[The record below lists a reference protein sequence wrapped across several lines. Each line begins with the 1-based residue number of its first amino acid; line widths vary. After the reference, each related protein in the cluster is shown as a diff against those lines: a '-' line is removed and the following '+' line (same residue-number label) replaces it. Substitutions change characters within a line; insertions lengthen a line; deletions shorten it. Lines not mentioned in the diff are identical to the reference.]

1 METPINGT
9 PMNETPIN
17 ETLNNLAS
25 DKFTPQS
32 RLIGVILSFAT
43 AITMAYTFIAMR
55 RLQKTPVAIVIN
67 YFSFFCIIFGAIVIA
82 IMNYGFD
89 YHKDKP
95 WLPLTAKDYGWLV
108 ANGFCGVGGQL
119 FLVLSL
125 KLEEAGLVS
134 LARTFDIVMAFIYQV
149 AFLHEPVYVTSIVG
163 AIIVCSGVIACAL
176 KKTYGAK
183 PHFFN
188 PFIRFVNF
196 FGCNY
201 DIVPDPEI
209 DANYILDA
217 NIKDA
222 NYENHAFDGNEN
234 IAKLSGKT
242 SEFMTRPPTV
252 IERHASLSG
261 SQLVNCRPDKTRAI
275 SVPNSV
281 LPDSVQKTV
290 QKVVNPNS
298 PESAQ
303 NSQVSETK
311 PSVKSART
319 FRRSSSVVSEIVPT
333 PY

>member
-1 METPINGT
+1 
-9 PMNETPIN
+9 
-17 ETLNNLAS
+17 
-25 DKFTPQS
+25 
-32 RLIGVILSFAT
+32 
-43 AITMAYTFIAMR
+43 MAYTFIAMR
-55 RLQKTPVAIVIN
+55 RLQKTPVAIVVN
-67 YFSFFCIIFGAIVIA
+67 YFSFFCVIFGVIVIA

-95 WLPLTAKDYGWLV
+95 WLPLTAKDYGWLA
-108 ANGFCGVGGQL
+108 ANGICGVGGQL

-149 AFLHEPVYVTSIVG
+149 AFLHEAVYVTSIVG

-188 PFIRFVNF
+188 PLIRFVNF

-201 DIVPDPEI
+201 DIVPDPETDAEI
-209 DANYILDA
+209 AQDANCNADA
-217 NIKDA
+217 NMKDANLKDA

-242 SEFMTRPPTV
+242 NEFMARPPTV

-261 SQLVNCRPDKTRAI
+261 SQLVDCRPHKTRAI
-275 SVPNSV
+275 SVPNSSV
-281 LPDSVQKTV
+281 LPDSVQIIAPV
-290 QKVVNPNS
+290 QVVVANPNS

-303 NSQVSETK
+303 NSQLGETK
-311 PSVKSART
+311 QPAKSART